1 MNFDSTV
8 TEKFLRYIKIN
19 TKSDEESGTHPSSKC
34 QFDLAR
40 LLKQEIEAMDI
51 KGAEIYFDEE
61 HCYLY
66 LKVPKTAGAEPN
78 GPKIGFIAHLDTSP
92 EASGENVNPQI
103 TENYDG
109 GDIGHLSPDT
119 FPELKLYKGQTLIT
133 TDGTTLLGSDDKSG
147 VAEIMT
153 MLDFFA
159 QNPNEEHGEIRVAF
173 TPDEEIGEGTE
184 FFDIDRFDAD
194 FAYTIDGGI
203 LGELSYENFNAATAT
218 VTING
223 VQVHPGE
230 AYGKMINA
238 IRLGNEFDTLIPGDM
253 RPETTKGHE
262 GFFHLMD
269 MKGDTSEAT
278 LRYLI
283 RDHSRDLF
291 ESKKS
296 MLQIA
301 AYIINKKYQ
310 DAEVTVEIKDS
321 YYNMEEKIRPQMDI
335 VDRAAEC
342 MRKLDIE
349 PKFLPIRGGTDG
361 AMLSY
366 KGLPCPNICAGGHNF
381 HGIYEFV
388 SVQSMGKISE
398 LLILIA
404 R

>member
-51 KGAEIYFDEE
+51 KGAELYFDEE

-109 GDIGHLSPDT
+109 GDIGHLSPDN
-119 FPELKLYKGQTLIT
+119 FPELKHYKGQTIIT

-218 VTING
+218 VTIKG

-321 YYNMEEKIRPQMDI
+321 YYNMEEKIRPQMEI
-335 VDRAAEC
+335 VDRAAKC

-388 SVQSMGKISE
+388 SVQSMGKISG